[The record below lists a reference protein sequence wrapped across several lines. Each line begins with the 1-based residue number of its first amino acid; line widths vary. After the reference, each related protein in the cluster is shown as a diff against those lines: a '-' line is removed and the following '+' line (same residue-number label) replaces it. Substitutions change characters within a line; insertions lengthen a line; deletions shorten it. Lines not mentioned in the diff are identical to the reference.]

1 MYGSGLDRRLL
12 APTELPAAGSAFPR
26 PVGLADGGAAG
37 CQLFGHN
44 IQLIAF
50 TWWCGRP
57 TPARS
62 RPQRCRAGIAHCLR
76 AAGDVR
82 AGSMGELGLRRRRG
96 GGQVQEGA
104 GSNQGRERTG
114 QGGSGNGKLPGQR
127 VSPASPVMPGAWRPR
142 HRENYLSG
150 ASLRAECAWQ
160 WISSDPFACGQAIR
174 VSRGTGYA
182 CPLPRANRGV
192 SKAACVNL
200 TASLVR
206 GSFLCKQGCRRA
218 PDIRGYFRCDDQ
230 SPPAQCD
237 QSPSHSHYPRP
248 CRSACPAS
256 RPARY
261 ETLGQKALP
270 SSNENI
276 GSIPATPASAS

>member
-82 AGSMGELGLRRRRG
+82 AGSMGELGLRRRCG

-104 GSNQGRERTG
+104 G
-114 QGGSGNGKLPGQR
+114 
-127 VSPASPVMPGAWRPR
+127 
-142 HRENYLSG
+142 
-150 ASLRAECAWQ
+150 LRAECAWQ